1 MAAPAKRNFDEL
13 IHHPDYDVK
22 VQAERRETELDAAGI
37 GKRESRSG
45 RTVGIGD
52 PLEEDDSIKNGAGRR
67 GYLPSLPMRLHFLFG
82 PLVDL
87 RSVVTPLPKSFMHR
101 THPAGKSE
109 WLRRFDKL
117 DDHAVSVFAALLG
130 EGVEPT

>member
-67 GYLPSLPMRLHFLFG
+67 GYLPSLPMRLHFVFG
-82 PLVDL
+82 PPVDL
-87 RSVVTPLPKSFMHR
+87 RSAVAPLPKFLE
-101 THPAGKSE
+101 P
-109 WLRRFDKL
+109 LRRQKCHFRRK
-117 DDHAVSVFAALLG
+117 
-130 EGVEPT
+130 PTVISDIGRQPLAEANDARLR